1 LLYRSPHST
10 RTDRLLSTDM
20 SKFKVKA
27 TLDNTVRTVEFERQ
41 KYDLS
46 VIKDRTAKAFGV
58 GSLNVRY
65 TSATGESY
73 YLTNDQQLQKAI
85 KDAEK
90 SAAKFLELKVFRE
103 GGGAPA
109 AAAST
114 ARPATSAAAPPASSA
129 AAARPAGGAAAP
141 AASSN
146 ALAHFKLSADP
157 RSTAERADLEHKSES
172 DHFSFG
178 LKPSKYDTDVEVQLN
193 GQALSFVLSYSYRE
207 GDLIKNRQATLG
219 VSLPYAPTASQV
231 KVEGQAIKIYH
242 PQ

>member
-1 LLYRSPHST
+1 
-10 RTDRLLSTDM
+10 M

-90 SAAKFLELKVFRE
+90 SGAKYLELKVFRE
-103 GGGAPA
+103 GGGAAPV

-114 ARPATSAAAPPASSA
+114 AARPATSAAAPPASSA
-129 AAARPAGGAAAP
+129 AAARPAGAPATP

-146 ALAHFKLSADP
+146 ALAHFKVAADP

-219 VSLPYAPTASQV
+219 VSLPYAPTPSQV
-231 KVEGQAIKIYH
+231 KVQGQTIKIYH

>member
-1 LLYRSPHST
+1 
-10 RTDRLLSTDM
+10 M

-41 KYDLS
+41 KYDLAT
-46 VIKDRTAKAFGV
+46 IKERTAKAFGV
-58 GSLNVRY
+58 AGLNVQFVS
-65 TSATGESY
+65 TSGGGSY
-73 YLTNDQQLQKAI
+73 YLTNDQQLQKAL

-90 SAAKFLELKVFRE
+90 AGSKYLELKVFRE
-103 GGGAPA
+103 GGGGAPA
-109 AAAST
+109 AASSA
-114 ARPATSAAAPPASSA
+114 ARPATSAAAPAASSA
-129 AAARPAGGAAAP
+129 AAARPAGGAAA
-141 AASSN
+141 AAPPPSSN
-146 ALAHFKLSADP
+146 ALAHFKVAADP

-207 GDLIKNRQATLG
+207 GDVIKNRQATLG
-219 VSLPYAPTASQV
+219 VSLPYAPAANQV
-231 KVEGQAIKIYH
+231 KVQGQTIRIYH

>member
-1 LLYRSPHST
+1 
-10 RTDRLLSTDM
+10 M

-27 TLDNTVRTVEFERQ
+27 SLDNTVRTVEFERQ

-90 SAAKFLELKVFRE
+90 SGAKYLELKVFRE
-103 GGGAPA
+103 GGGAAPVA
-109 AAAST
+109 SAST
-114 ARPATSAAAPPASSA
+114 AARPATSASSAAAPASLA
-129 AAARPAGGAAAP
+129 AAARPAGAPATP

-146 ALAHFKLSADP
+146 ALAHFKVAADP

-219 VSLPYAPTASQV
+219 VSLPYAPTSSQV
-231 KVEGQAIKIYH
+231 KVQGQTIKIYH